1 MLTIQ
6 VNHRYLLLPPDFS
19 LQLRYSNPVC
29 YFDQVPGARGVG
41 IEIPNNKPNRAILG
55 NPQRFAKHSLDKSS
69 RKFPGTNIRFSGV
82 LLLSGSLIITSADKE
97 SYSAWLQSD
106 LGVLGE
112 EQREKF
118 ITDLDWPTEVPFRN
132 GTQSEF
138 NDTEDIYGLR
148 TVMNRTFWDGKGK
161 EAEYP
166 ETYID
171 EDGDIQT
178 KMETQTVLSAE
189 FRKNCFYTV
198 NALNPDLTVITDKV
212 GCVVSPFLYLRYAIK
227 EALRL
232 NKFFIDRNDMNV
244 DDEEFSFFN
253 PLKNLMVYNN
263 FNIMKQILTTKLE
276 TVWIYSN
283 ELFMYI
289 PIGVKEITEIEWDIN
304 TFNVKDLLPKIKL
317 KDFILDI
324 QNFLNFAFHF
334 KDDNTLD
341 IVDREKVIDQVP
353 VDIDKYHVG
362 QWHSGDQV
370 DVTLKFVSEYDKD
383 DAMFG
388 DDFHDLSHRLSD
400 YGDMVETYE
409 DLLEIEDPKIGEIR
423 LVRRENRVFEYKWQ
437 IISTEDLLRYEEQI
451 DALGW
456 EFIANGPQ
464 PFHFGESPEIE
475 EIHTGLSSPS
485 RRSGDIGFSWNHVVM
500 QKGNVEL
507 SKTAWNDF
515 TFRLMCYGDV
525 FNSEALNWEGDAGLF
540 KRRWKNFA
548 PFWKNRLPVSGE
560 FYFPVSVLSFV
571 KNNITEKF
579 ATREGTFLI
588 KDIEVEISLY
598 HIGVTKIEGF
608 KL

>member
-1 MLTIQ
+1 MLTIK
-6 VNHRYLLLPPDFS
+6 VNHKNLVLNPDFS
-19 LQLRYSNPVC
+19 LKLTYSNPVC
-29 YFDQVPGARGVG
+29 YFDEVPGAYGIG
-41 IEIPNNKPNRAILG
+41 IEIPNNPHNRAILG
-55 NPQRFAKHSLDKSS
+55 NPERFAKFTPDKTS
-69 RKFPGTNIRFSGV
+69 RKFTGTTIRFSGV
-82 LLLSGSLIITSADKE
+82 LLLSGALVITSADKE

-112 EQREKF
+112 DQREKF

-138 NDTEDIYGLR
+138 DDTTDIYGLR
-148 TVMNRTFWDGKGK
+148 TVMNRIFWDGKGK

-166 ETYID
+166 VTYTD

-178 KMETQTVLSAE
+178 KMETQTVLTAE
-189 FRKNCFYTV
+189 FRKNSFYNV

-212 GCVVSPFLYLRYAIK
+212 GCVVSPFLYLRFAIK

-244 DDEEFSFFN
+244 DDELLSLLN

-276 TVWIYSN
+276 TIWIYSN

-289 PIGVKEITEIEWDIN
+289 PVGVKEITEIEWDIN
-304 TFNVKDLLPKIKL
+304 TFDTKNLLPKIKL

-341 IVDREKVIDQVP
+341 IVDREKVIDQNP
-353 VDIDKYHVG
+353 IDIDKYHVG
-362 QWHSGDQV
+362 QWHTGDQS
-370 DVTLKFVSEYDKD
+370 DVTLKFISGYDSD

-409 DLLEIEDPKIGEIR
+409 ELLEIVDPQIGEIR
-423 LVRRENRVFEYKWQ
+423 IVRKENRVYEYKWQ

-464 PFHFGESPEIE
+464 PFHFGDSPEIE
-475 EIHTGLSSPS
+475 EINTGLSTPS
-485 RRSGDIGFSWNHVVM
+485 RRSGDVGFSWNHVVM

-515 TFRLMCYGDV
+515 TFRLMTYGDV
-525 FNSEALNWEGDAGLF
+525 FNSTALNWEGELGLF

-548 PFWKNRLPVSGE
+548 PFWKNRLPISGE
-560 FYFPVSVLSFV
+560 FRFPVSVLSFV
-571 KNNITEKF
+571 KKNITSKF
-579 ATREGTFLI
+579 MTREGTFLI
-588 KDIEVEISLY
+588 KDIEVDISLY

>member
-82 LLLSGSLIITSADKE
+82 LLLSGALVITDANDE
-97 SYSAWLQSD
+97 YYSAWLQSD
-106 LGVLGE
+106 LGVLGDQ
-112 EQREKF
+112 QREKF
-118 ITDLDWPTEVPFRN
+118 ITDLEWPTDVPFVN
-132 GTQSEF
+132 GTWGDF
-138 NDTEDIYGLR
+138 NDSDDIYGLR
-148 TVMNRTFWDGKGK
+148 TVINRVFWDGKGK
-161 EAEYP
+161 EADVP
-166 ETYID
+166 ITFTD

-178 KMETQTVLSAE
+178 KMETQTVLTTE
-189 FRKNCFYTV
+189 FGKNCSYTV
-198 NALNPDLTVITDKV
+198 NALAPDLTVITDKI
-212 GCVVSPFLYLRYAIK
+212 GCVVSPFLYLRFVIK

-232 NKFFIDRNDMNV
+232 NKFFIRRNDMLV
-244 DDEEFSFFN
+244 PDGPFSFFDM
-253 PLKNLMVYNN
+253 LKNLMVYNN

-276 TVWIYSN
+276 TVWIFSH

-289 PIGVKEITEIEWDIN
+289 PVGVKEITEIEWAIN

-341 IVDREKVIDQVP
+341 IVDREKVIDQDP

-362 QWHSGDQV
+362 QWHTGDQS
-370 DVTLKFVSEYDKD
+370 DVTLKFISEYDKD

-388 DDFHDLSHRLSD
+388 DDFHDLSDRRAD
-400 YGDMVETYE
+400 FGDMVETYE
-409 DLLEIEDPKIGEIR
+409 ELLEIEDPKIGELR
-423 LVRRENRVFEYKWQ
+423 LVRRENRVYEYKWQ

-464 PFHFGESPEIE
+464 PFYFGDSPEIE
-475 EIHTGLSSPS
+475 EIKTGLSTPS
-485 RRSGDIGFSWNHVVM
+485 RRSGDLGFSWNHVVM
-500 QKGNVEL
+500 QRGNVEL
-507 SKTAWNDF
+507 SKTAWTDF
-515 TFRLMCYGDV
+515 TFRLMCDFDIGK
-525 FNSEALNWEGDAGLF
+525 SESLNWEGEAGLY
-540 KRRWKNFA
+540 KRRWKKFA

-560 FYFPVSVLSFV
+560 FHFPVSVLSFV

-598 HIGVTKIEGF
+598 HIGDTIIEGF